1 MPELADAQHP
11 SIGQNMEAD
20 TRGGLKISSESEGCC
35 LGEPHGGARAAG
47 FESGQRFGVE
57 CETGMQS

>member
-1 MPELADAQHP
+1 
-11 SIGQNMEAD
+11 MEAD